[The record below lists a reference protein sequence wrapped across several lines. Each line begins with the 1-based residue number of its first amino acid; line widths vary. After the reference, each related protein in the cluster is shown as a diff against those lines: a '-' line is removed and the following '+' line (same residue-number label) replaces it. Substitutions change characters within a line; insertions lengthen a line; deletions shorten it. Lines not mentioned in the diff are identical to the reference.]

1 MLTRRLQG
9 NSTANTPTNKAPHLN
24 GAGTRKCISWIDRFV
39 ESTVNL
45 ESPVLFRRWSAIAT
59 IAAALEQKV
68 WLQTSTPLFP
78 NIYTVII
85 GHPGVGKTRSVR
97 AAKRYFT
104 ELPEHHLAPTS
115 MSPAS
120 LVDALTRS
128 KRTHIDKLGVAKE
141 YNSITIMADE
151 LGAFMHKYDDEMVGV
166 LSAFYDN
173 DIYGQERRGNELRIK
188 IKSPQVT
195 MLAGSTPSN
204 LMKFMPENA
213 WEQGFTS
220 RIVLVFSDERFVGD
234 DFAVEDKGID
244 PDLVADLKVIN
255 GLHGKFEVTEA
266 YRSAVNDWRAAGE
279 PVVPNH
285 PKLIHYAT
293 RRRVHLYKLS
303 MVAAIDRSNHLLLT
317 KDDFNRALGWLLEAE
332 LTMPDIFKAGAGSA
346 DSKAMDEIF
355 HFVLVNE
362 AKYKNGKGVSLGVP
376 EHKMINFARERL
388 PVHSILRVVEIM
400 EQAGKIRSL
409 GMDGRTG
416 QRRFVA
422 EVPDITD
429 VDL

>member
-1 MLTRRLQG
+1 M
-9 NSTANTPTNKAPHLN
+9 
-24 GAGTRKCISWIDRFV
+24 
-39 ESTVNL
+39 
-45 ESPVLFRRWSAIAT
+45 
-59 IAAALEQKV
+59 
-68 WLQTSTPLFP
+68 
-78 NIYTVII
+78 
-85 GHPGVGKTRSVR
+85 
-97 AAKRYFT
+97 
-104 ELPEHHLAPTS
+104 ELPEYHLAPTS
-115 MSPAS
+115 MTASS

-128 KRTHIDKLGVAKE
+128 KRTHIDRLGAAKE
-141 YNSITIMADE
+141 YNSIMIAADE

-173 DIYGQERRGNELRIK
+173 DVYGQERRGNEIRIK

-220 RIVLVFSDERFVGD
+220 RIILVFSDERFVGD
-234 DFAVEDKGID
+234 DFASEDPGLDSELIH
-244 PDLVADLKVIN
+244 DLKVIN
-255 GLHGKFEVTEA
+255 GIHGKFEVTED
-266 YRSAVNDWRAAGE
+266 YRTAVNNWRAAGE

-317 KDDFNRALGWLLEAE
+317 KEDFNRALGWLLEAE
-332 LTMPDIFKAGAGSA
+332 LTMPDIFKAGSGNA
-346 DSKAMDEIF
+346 DAKAMDEIY
-355 HFVLVNE
+355 HYVLVSE
-362 AKYKNGKGVSLGVP
+362 ASYKNGKGHSLGVP
-376 EHKMINFARERL
+376 EHKVTNFARERI
-388 PVHSILRVVEIM
+388 PIHSILRVIEIM
-400 EQAGKIRSL
+400 ERSGMIRSL
-409 GMDGRTG
+409 GMDSRTQ

-429 VDL
+429 VDPI